1 MQITGRTCTI
11 KCVSVVSQLSIES
24 VMTKSDSLVGRP
36 ICTNLTIKYKAQPRL
51 KVASMVHG
59 DVRNAQ
65 LMEFS
70 RFNMGDALKKNFD
83 NHVGKNIRVVRA
95 IL

>member
-1 MQITGRTCTI
+1 
-11 KCVSVVSQLSIES
+11 
-24 VMTKSDSLVGRP
+24 
-36 ICTNLTIKYKAQPRL
+36 
-51 KVASMVHG
+51 MVHG